1 MGRGQALDAA
11 ADVNSR
17 FLGTGLVRRAS
28 SLTMKV
34 VTSAPEV
41 SDEGWP
47 QPLVDLYQQRGV
59 AFVRLAYLLTG
70 DADVAEEL
78 VHDAFLASLG
88 RWEQVRE
95 PGPYIRAAVVNHC
108 RSWGRRRAMERRH
121 RPAPTPPADLGADEL
136 WDALDRLR
144 ERRRA
149 AIVLRFY
156 EDLPDETI
164 AQILGCRTA
173 TVRTAI
179 HRGLRDLRREITP

>member
-1 MGRGQALDAA
+1 
-11 ADVNSR
+11 
-17 FLGTGLVRRAS
+17 
-28 SLTMKV
+28 MKV
-34 VTSAPEV
+34 VTSAPQVPE
-41 SDEGWP
+41 EGWP

-70 DADVAEEL
+70 DANVAEEL

-88 RWEQVRE
+88 RWDQVRE

-121 RPAPTPPADLGADEL
+121 LPAPAAPAELRADEL
-136 WDALDRLR
+136 WDALNRLD
-144 ERRRA
+144 ERRRT

-156 EDLPDETI
+156 EDLPDEAI
-164 AQILGCRTA
+164 AQILGCRPP

-179 HRGLRDLRREITP
+179 HRGLKDLRREITP